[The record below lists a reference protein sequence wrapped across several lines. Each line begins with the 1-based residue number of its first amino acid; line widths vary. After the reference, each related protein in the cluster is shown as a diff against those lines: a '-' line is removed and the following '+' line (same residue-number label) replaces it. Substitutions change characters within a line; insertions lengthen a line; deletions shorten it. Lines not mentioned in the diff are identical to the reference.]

1 MTHLADYTSPMKDF
15 HKYKYNQNMPPYKRC
30 FEMKPEKKKERVWLT
45 SSVRPENTP
54 TSIRRQ
60 TAEMKIF

>member
-1 MTHLADYTSPMKDF
+1 
-15 HKYKYNQNMPPYKRC
+15 MPPYKRC